1 MIFSNSFPQALM
13 SDASDGLT
21 KHDNARPTRLCSHA
35 QPCSGSCQIN
45 LSQLF
50 RFASFTKIYQPIRK
64 MSLAKK
70 NLNYLTLAREEN
82 ILVTQKLHYFVQ
94 SA

>member
-1 MIFSNSFPQALM
+1 
-13 SDASDGLT
+13 
-21 KHDNARPTRLCSHA
+21 
-35 QPCSGSCQIN
+35 
-45 LSQLF
+45 
-50 RFASFTKIYQPIRK
+50 

>member
-1 MIFSNSFPQALM
+1 
-13 SDASDGLT
+13 
-21 KHDNARPTRLCSHA
+21 
-35 QPCSGSCQIN
+35 
-45 LSQLF
+45 
-50 RFASFTKIYQPIRK
+50 

-82 ILVTQKLHYFVQ
+82 ILVTQKLHDFVQ